1 MQVQH
6 SLGAQISEIA
16 AGGKHTVAITSTNQP
31 FCGAHSISRRLLACS
46 VDGKALSFGCG
57 KHGQVGHGD
66 DENQLAPRLI
76 EALEKKTIIA
86 VGAGSI
92 HSCFVT
98 GPSALCLC
106 YVVAV
111 LRLGALVCVVQRRA
125 ICTCAASASTSTR
138 AKSRFVL
145 GLFLMELNC

>member
-1 MQVQH
+1 MP
-6 SLGAQISEIA
+6 SALIL
-16 AGGKHTVAITSTNQP
+16 
-31 FCGAHSISRRLLACS
+31 FACS

-98 GPSALCLC
+98 GVCLC
-106 YVVAV
+106 SSPVTVRRLMCGVHRAEEGDLYLCGFGEHFHSGEKQVCSVV
-111 LRLGALVCVVQRRA
+111 LC
-125 ICTCAASASTSTR
+125 S
-138 AKSRFVL
+138 
-145 GLFLMELNC
+145 